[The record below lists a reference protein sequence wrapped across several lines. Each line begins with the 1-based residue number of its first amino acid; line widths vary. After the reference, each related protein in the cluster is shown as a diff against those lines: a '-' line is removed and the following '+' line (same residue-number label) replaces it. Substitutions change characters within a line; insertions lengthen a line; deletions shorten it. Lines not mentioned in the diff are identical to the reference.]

1 MIENPIR
8 MVRELKG
15 APLSILFALS
25 IVQMRVSQEYLER
38 VTGYTDKPL
47 ALGIGYLA
55 EIGLVDKTSSGW
67 GLTGAARQLP
77 LTLGLPEEVEAQEV
91 IQEEKTTETQSVIED
106 EPELVEDNSGSVYQ
120 SRNNSDSRVRTTI
133 NSIKSLDNLTTVV
146 RTGEPEK
153 RKNSDPEPDS
163 EEPETKP
170 EVWAELERAGI
181 RRNRRVADIVSRDY
195 VTVEYIQFHRSR
207 LEGAGK
213 AFPRDA
219 ALLIRVLGDG
229 DTGPKDA
236 QHKKGCMCDVCRK
249 KFTRW
254 AQSRK

>member
-55 EIGLVDKTSSGW
+55 EIGLVDKSSAGW
-67 GLTGAARQLP
+67 GLTGMARQLP
-77 LTLGLPEEVEAQEV
+77 LTLEITGTTESTESTENAEKTE
-91 IQEEKTTETQSVIED
+91 EEKTAEPQSIED
-106 EPELVEDNSGSVYQ
+106 NLDTVGG
-120 SRNNSDSRVRTTI
+120 SRNNSDSAVRTTI
-133 NSIKSLDNLTTVV
+133 KSIKNIDNLKTVV
-146 RTGEPEK
+146 RTGSRNNSELDEPE
-153 RKNSDPEPDS
+153 EG
-163 EEPETKP
+163 ETKP
-170 EVWAELERAGI
+170 DVWEELERAGI

-195 VTVEYIQFHRSR
+195 VTVEYVKFHRER

-229 DTGPKDA
+229 DTGPKEA
-236 QHKKGCMCDVCRK
+236 KHKPGCMCEVCRRA
-249 KFTRW
+249 FAR
-254 AQSRK
+254 SVGR